1 MARKRRDE
9 PQPVGRPR
17 WNASQLVAFNLARAR
32 RKAELTQQEAAEAIS
47 RYTETEWTQATVAT
61 AESSVTGARIR
72 QFSPSEL
79 LAFCFA
85 FDVPIG
91 WFFMPP
97 SGDEAEAL
105 EMPKHAGGIG
115 WDWVFRRTTPTESD
129 IDAYLDHQGDW
140 ARLSEVASERRP
152 FHDRVGQVLRG
163 GGQTLR
169 DDELQMYFLL
179 GLFRRGLGGP
189 RDLRRQTSWGEERW
203 FEDAS
208 AVLLRVSE
216 AFAAIG
222 RRGPSPSHIMRQKDL
237 QDARWISDEIERKQ
251 AEAGVPICAECFQPI
266 VLADPADATSWVH
279 TDGSH
284 VTRQHR
290 ALLGTAD

>member
-9 PQPVGRPR
+9 PQAVGRPR
-17 WNASQLVAFNLARAR
+17 WNASQLVLFNLARAR

-61 AESSVTGARIR
+61 AELSVTGARIR

-91 WFFMPP
+91 WYFMPP
-97 SGDEAEAL
+97 TGDEAEAL

-140 ARLSEVASERRP
+140 AQLSEVASERRP

-163 GGQTLR
+163 GGQTLE

-208 AVLLRVSE
+208 AVHYRVSE
-216 AFAAIG
+216 VFAAIG

-237 QDARWISDEIERKQ
+237 QDARWISDEIERKR
-251 AEAGVPICAECFQPI
+251 ADAGVPICAECFQPI
-266 VLADPADATSWVH
+266 SLADTSDGRRWVH
-279 TDGSH
+279 VDEGGIVRPH
-284 VTRQHR
+284 DAV
-290 ALLGTAD
+290 AAP

>member
-1 MARKRRDE
+1 MPRLRHQETTAK
-9 PQPVGRPR
+9 QR

-32 RKAELTQQEAAEAIS
+32 RKAEMTQQDAAEAIS
-47 RYTETEWTQATVAT
+47 RYTEAEWTQATVAT
-61 AESSVTGARIR
+61 AEGSVTGARIR

-97 SGDEAEAL
+97 TGDEAEAL
-105 EMPKHAGGIG
+105 EMPKHASGIG

-140 ARLSEVASERRP
+140 ARRSEWSSERRP

-163 GGQTLR
+163 GGQALT

-189 RDLRRQTSWGEERW
+189 RDLRRPTSWGEERW

-208 AVLLRVSE
+208 AVLNRVAE

-222 RRGPSPSHIMRQKDL
+222 RRGPSPSQIMRQKDL
-237 QDARWISDEIERKQ
+237 ADARWINDEIERKR
-251 AEAGVPICAECFQPI
+251 AEADRPICAECFQPI
-266 VLADPADATSWVH
+266 GLAIA
-279 TDGSH
+279 
-284 VTRQHR
+284 
-290 ALLGTAD
+290 

>member
-1 MARKRRDE
+1 MQRKRRDE
-9 PQPVGRPR
+9 PTVAAKPR

-32 RKAELTQQEAAEAIS
+32 RKSGLTQQEAAEAIS
-47 RYTETEWTQATVAT
+47 HYTETAWTQAIVAT

-85 FDVPIG
+85 FDVPVG

-97 SGDEAEAL
+97 TGDEAEAL

-140 ARLSEVASERRP
+140 ARRAERETERRP

-163 GGQTLR
+163 RRTLK

-189 RDLRRQTSWGEERW
+189 RDLRRQTSWGEEDW
-203 FEDAS
+203 FADAS
-208 AVLLRVSE
+208 AVLQRVTD

-222 RRGPSPSHIMRQKDL
+222 RRGASPTHIMRQKDL
-237 QDARWISDEIERKQ
+237 QDARWIGDEIERKR
-251 AEAGVPICAECFQPI
+251 AEAGVPICGECLQPI
-266 VLADPADATSWVH
+266 ELADPADGTSWVH
-279 TDGSH
+279 VDEESVFRPH
-284 VTRQHR
+284 AVV
-290 ALLGTAD
+290 ASP